1 MSVITFP
8 SKQINNAHTICGM
21 VVVADAAAPT
31 PAAVPHIPL
40 GRLHE
45 HLHLDVVATALYPRV
60 AILNHSC
67 APNIRNRFDGRRLTV
82 SATRPLTAGTEV
94 FNCYVSVE
102 AQTPTAERRDVL
114 SAQYG
119 FECECTRC
127 VAIDGDADTDT
138 YRCACGGRIVAG
150 AGQSLWWRQADRPA
164 EPLGCPKCE
173 RTVDLEW
180 YDRFMMMFER
190 ETTGTG
196 QRKLLAADT
205 CRLYAEVAQVLEVG
219 HRLRGD
225 MAAMVVKLW
234 PLAELGK

>member
-1 MSVITFP
+1 
-8 SKQINNAHTICGM
+8 M
-21 VVVADAAAPT
+21 VAVAVADDTDAP
-31 PAAVPHIPL
+31 ADRDIPL
-40 GRLHE
+40 GRLHAC
-45 HLHLDVVATALYPRV
+45 LHLDVVATALYPRV

-82 SATRPLTAGTEV
+82 SATRPLAAGAEV
-94 FNCYVSVE
+94 FNCYVSTE
-102 AQTPTAERRDVL
+102 AQMPTAERRAAL

-127 VAIDGDADTDT
+127 TAADGDADADT
-138 YRCACGGRIVAG
+138 YRCACGGRIVAQ
-150 AGQSLWWRQADRPA
+150 AGQSLWWRQA
-164 EPLGCPKCE
+164 EPLRCPKCE

-190 ETTGTG
+190 ETSGVG

-205 CRLYAEVAQVLEVG
+205 CRLYAEVVAQVLEPG

-225 MAAMVVKLW
+225 MAAMVVRLW
-234 PLAELGK
+234 PVAELGAF